1 MRIDIH
7 YIIAGRL
14 MRILLRIIPILI
26 AISGVA
32 FAYNCYVVDV
42 SANNKQVEVTQPVKP
57 KPPTPEE
64 LLDSALTS
72 RKNHKIDSLV
82 AHAHQRWGF
91 QGSVLV
97 SRNHKLVYKGAVGTA
112 NFATG
117 EEIKTNSVFQL
128 ASVSKQFTAMAV
140 MILRQNGEL
149 DYDDKVT
156 QYIPDFP
163 YKTITVRQ
171 LLNHTSGL
179 PNYMWL
185 VEHKWKGDRD
195 PYNDDVLK
203 LMAKEKLPLYFTP
216 GRRFDYSNTGY
227 MVLASIVEKV
237 SGQRFGDY
245 LKEHVFDPLGMEN
258 TLVYCTGLNEVLP
271 DNSVKGYEKRWRKYR
286 EFGEDPNNG
295 TVGDKNVYSTVE
307 DMFLW
312 DRALDS
318 ELLVCSETLNEAF
331 KPGKV
336 RRREVPYGFGFRLK
350 NTKKENLVYHNGL
363 WNGFRTAFIRDLG
376 NGATLILFNNT
387 NSKSKT
393 TVVNKIMDIMQ
404 EEENLKLEDFLDDN
418 SPEQDD
424 PLAHNS

>member
-1 MRIDIH
+1 MR
-7 YIIAGRL
+7 L
-14 MRILLRIIPILI
+14 LLRIVPVLI
-26 AISGVA
+26 AISGVV
-32 FAYNCYVVDV
+32 FAYNSYVVKV
-42 SANNKQVEVTQPVKP
+42 SADAKQTELSEPAKP
-57 KPPTPEE
+57 KVPTPEE
-64 LLDSALTS
+64 LLDSAVTS
-72 RKNHKIDSLV
+72 IKNHKIDSLV
-82 AHAHQRWGF
+82 AHAHKRWGF

-112 NFATG
+112 DFTTG
-117 EEIKTNSVFQL
+117 EAIKTSSVFQL
-128 ASVSKQFTAMAV
+128 ASVSKQFTAMAI
-140 MILRQNGEL
+140 MILRQKGEL
-149 DYDDKVT
+149 NYDDKVT
-156 QYIPDFP
+156 QYIENFP
-163 YKTITVRQ
+163 YETITVRQ

-185 VEHKWKGDRD
+185 VEHKWKGDHD
-195 PYNDDVLK
+195 PYNDDVLD

-227 MVLASIVEKV
+227 MVLASIVERV
-237 SGQRFGDY
+237 SGQRFGSF
-245 LKEHVFDPLGMEN
+245 LKDQVFDPLGMNN
-258 TLVYCTGLNEVLP
+258 TIVYCTGLQHESLP
-271 DNSVKGYEKRWRKYR
+271 VPENSVKGYEKKWRKYR

-350 NTKKENLVYHNGL
+350 NNKKENLVYHNGL

-393 TVVNKIMDIMQ
+393 TVVKKIMDIMQ
-404 EEENLKLEDFLDDN
+404 EEENLKVEDFI
-418 SPEQDD
+418 PEPVQEQED
-424 PLAHNS
+424 PLAQHG